1 MFKHIHSTQ
10 MHGLIIPYLHGTH
23 MLFRLFE
30 GIDSNNTLKH
40 KALRHK
46 IKSKKWRVFS
56 YLYITIFLG
65 YNKFWSRYHIK
76 Y

>member
-30 GIDSNNTLKH
+30 GIDSNNALKY

-46 IKSKKWRVFS
+46 IKSKS
-56 YLYITIFLG
+56 GG
-65 YNKFWSRYHIK
+65 YFPTCILPYF
-76 Y
+76 